1 MLLTEK
7 LYKSAEKIWDSYLKH
22 SFIKEIGLGSLEL
35 DKFKF
40 YMIQDYLYLIEY
52 SKVFALGILK
62 SSNEETMRI
71 FSSLVYSTLNDE
83 MKVHKLYMEKLK
95 ISKEEIKNTKPSL
108 ANISY
113 TNYMLWQGNNGDI
126 LDIITAVLSCS
137 WSYAIIGKE
146 LNEIKNA
153 AEHEFYGDWIK
164 SYSSKEY
171 INGNDKILELLNNLG
186 SNISNEKLEKLINIF
201 LNCSRYEYMF
211 WDMAY
216 NKEM

>member
-7 LYKSAEKIWDSYLKH
+7 LYKSAEEIWDSYLEH
-22 SFIKEIGLGSLEL
+22 SFVKEIGLGTLEL

-62 SSNEETMRI
+62 ASNEETMRI

-95 ISKEEIKNTKPSL
+95 ITKEEIKNVKPSL
-108 ANISY
+108 VNISY

-137 WSYAIIGKE
+137 WSYAIIGKK

-153 AEHEFYGDWIK
+153 AQHEFYGDWIK
-164 SYSSKEY
+164 SYSSEEY

-186 SNISNEKLEKLINIF
+186 NNISNEKLEKLIDIF